1 MQPLSGRDISNALRT
16 CIIKNFDFFYLK
28 YVNKTKSFLHEF
40 YEYLIHFMNG
50 LLLNQRCYYW
60 DNVYSDKRG
69 QTSCVILHEFYC
81 VPLYFSTKCK
91 TMYCC
96 IASLWPVLHNE

>member
-1 MQPLSGRDISNALRT
+1 M
-16 CIIKNFDFFYLK
+16 
-28 YVNKTKSFLHEF
+28 HEF

-81 VPLYFSTKCK
+81 VPL
-91 TMYCC
+91 C
-96 IASLWPVLHNE
+96 ILAQSAKPCTVVLHRYGLYYTTNDKIGPNISA

>member
-28 YVNKTKSFLHEF
+28 YVNKTKFLHEF

-81 VPLYFSTKCK
+81 VPLCILAQSAKPCTVR
-91 TMYCC
+91 
-96 IASLWPVLHNE
+96 IASQWPVLHNE